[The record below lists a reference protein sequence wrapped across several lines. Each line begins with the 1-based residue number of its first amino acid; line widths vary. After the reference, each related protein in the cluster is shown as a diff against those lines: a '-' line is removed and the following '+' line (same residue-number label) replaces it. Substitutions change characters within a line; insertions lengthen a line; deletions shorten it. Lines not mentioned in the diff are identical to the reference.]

1 MIVYHCFLL
10 GVLYHSYLLGE
21 TAAGM
26 EGVDRDF
33 VMVECGTLRLRG
45 ASSSVESPLWPDIV
59 VSPSCERDFWKD
71 IRNSLC
77 HNIKDFFWHFSMLF
91 TFFNYCLLW
100 IYSDFLFFIFFLKR
114 EGCST
119 QQRKSF
125 SSFMTRI
132 SKFEEKLNS
141 DFREQFFQIRIQ
153 NNDLSV
159 FLIVNWDRCD

>member
-1 MIVYHCFLL
+1 MIVFHCFLL
-10 GVLYHSYLLGE
+10 GVLYHGYLLGE

-100 IYSDFLFFIFFLKR
+100 IYWDFLFFFKKGRDVQHNKGNLFPVSWPGYLNL
-114 EGCST
+114 
-119 QQRKSF
+119 RKNLTAILGN
-125 SSFMTRI
+125 SSFRLEYKTMT
-132 SKFEEKLNS
+132 F
-141 DFREQFFQIRIQ
+141 
-153 NNDLSV
+153 
-159 FLIVNWDRCD
+159 

>member
-91 TFFNYCLLW
+91 TFFNYCLP
-100 IYSDFLFFIFFLKR
+100 YSKFIEIFYFFLKR
-114 EGCST
+114 EECST

-125 SSFMTRI
+125 SISWPGYLNLRKNLTAILGNSSFRLEYKTMT
-132 SKFEEKLNS
+132 F
-141 DFREQFFQIRIQ
+141 
-153 NNDLSV
+153 
-159 FLIVNWDRCD
+159 

>member
-59 VSPSCERDFWKD
+59 VSPSCERDFWK
-71 IRNSLC
+71 RWKKLLVPQYQRFLLAFLNVF
-77 HNIKDFFWHFSMLF
+77 HFFQ
-91 TFFNYCLLW
+91 LL
-100 IYSDFLFFIFFLKR
+100 LTLNLLRFFIFFKKGRDVQHNKGNLFPVSWP
-114 EGCST
+114 GYLNL
-119 QQRKSF
+119 RKNLTVILGY
-125 SSFMTRI
+125 SSFRLEYKTMT
-132 SKFEEKLNS
+132 F
-141 DFREQFFQIRIQ
+141 QFF
-153 NNDLSV
+153 
-159 FLIVNWDRCD
+159 W